1 MERSEKMFSFRNRGN
16 YESSV
21 YTVDFTIESSLKSHV
36 FENTPPLYVF
46 KDLALTV
53 WYASRVPANEG

>member
-36 FENTPPLYVF
+36 FENTSLYVF

-53 WYASRVPANEG
+53 CYASRVPANEG